1 MAPYTIDLEAE
12 DIFLT
17 IYRLDHIE
25 MYSLSEDKILAT
37 VRLILE
43 PKNRILVKSLDEWT
57 LN

>member
-12 DIFLT
+12 DILLT

-25 MYSLSEDKILAT
+25 IYSLSEDKILAT
-37 VRLILE
+37 GRLILE